1 MQSFADKSR
10 TVHDAWSFAP
20 FCSKSFEHP
29 VNPVIASH
37 PCPVPAAKVFTT
49 SFCLVLMADSTRSR
63 GCINICGIV
72 CFQQVLV
79 SPYWWFES
87 FRSRHIH
94 IYNSCIIY
102 IYIIFICTVYMSYF
116 YVSLMAFDA
125 LWFVA
130 LTFSSDSNNGCFP
143 TQWQPCCQAGEAYLS
158 ACEGWRRWAMVLM
171 GTDGGDWINSMVE
184 TKKLI
189 PPPHI
194 VDIPCTSK
202 LIQIVILIGNM
213 IRSWN
218 WVGYPILDKLRSSKV
233 WMCAL
238 RNVMSSALG
247 VSSHVATEWFRNDP
261 RSLQHRYEWIPWPF
275 ALIN

>member
-1 MQSFADKSR
+1 MMLDPLLHFAPRVLSIQSTQSSPVILALSQLRRCLQPPFVWSWWQTQRGHVAALIFVVSFA
-10 TVHDAWSFAP
+10 F
-20 FCSKSFEHP
+20 SKCWFRPTDDLNHSGLDIYIFIIH
-29 VNPVIASH
+29 
-37 PCPVPAAKVFTT
+37 
-49 SFCLVLMADSTRSR
+49 
-63 GCINICGIV
+63 
-72 CFQQVLV
+72 V
-79 SPYWWFES
+79 S
-87 FRSRHIH
+87 
-94 IYNSCIIY
+94 Y
-102 IYIIFICTVYMSYF
+102 IYIIFIYTVYMSYF